1 MTPSDEANPETG
13 QPAAGS
19 EPDVPAPSLPLQRQL
34 FVGANDEVIQES
46 STSSRGIIGAA
57 DDQNPKNA
65 AEDPAKT
72 AEDQMLSANAKT
84 SDEASH
90 PPDVPDVSADVPK
103 ESGSVD
109 SSGSH
114 SHNDATDGRI
124 NKNSTSDFQAAAKR
138 TRGRSREKIQ
148 PQEPTKDSEVPI
160 AVSASDGSTA
170 NSGGVPGAGDETP
183 TKTKQEPSQQIRSS
197 KGGAEI
203 SRGDR
208 TDTRDDQSAT
218 GLLIQDTTHVDAGDA
233 GPPRGAD
240 GAGTPECSDQ
250 QNGKPIS
257 QTLGEI
263 MAEAT
268 PAGNSS
274 PHLGQ
279 VERTVETG
287 GADEQEETWD
297 LKKVF
302 TVEELKHN
310 PVKCLTSQCT
320 LFAACAYASSLVPTD
335 KWYTCL
341 DCQVRR
347 HGTG

>member
-1 MTPSDEANPETG
+1 MTPSDEANAETG

-19 EPDVPAPSLPLQRQL
+19 EPVDPASGLPLQRQL
-34 FVGANDEVIQES
+34 FVDANDEVIQES

-57 DDQNPKNA
+57 DDQNPKDH

-72 AEDQMLSANAKT
+72 TEDQMSGANAKT
-84 SDEASH
+84 SDGASH
-90 PPDVPDVSADVPK
+90 PSDVPGVSADVPK
-103 ESGSVD
+103 ESCSVD

-114 SHNDATDGRI
+114 SRNDTTDGRI
-124 NKNSTSDFQAAAKR
+124 NKNSTGDIQAAAKR

-148 PQEPTKDSEVPI
+148 PQEPTKDSEVSI
-160 AVSASDGSTA
+160 AVSTSDGSAT
-170 NSGGVPGAGDETP
+170 NSGGVPEVGSETP
-183 TKTKQEPSQQIRSS
+183 TKKKQEAAQQSRPP
-197 KGGAEI
+197 KEGAEI
-203 SRGDR
+203 SCGDR

-218 GLLIQDTTHVDAGDA
+218 GLLTQDTTHVDADDA

-257 QTLGEI
+257 PTLGEI

-310 PVKCLTSQCT
+310 PVKCLTSKCT